1 MPIYDYNCTECGGF
15 RLMRRMADCA
25 EPAVCPEC
33 GRTAAKSV
41 TAPFLADMPTFSR
54 VACQR
59 NELSAHAPAVMSQRR
74 LDELNGHAC
83 AASHH
88 HQREP
93 DEWHR
98 DGGWIRSNHPSMI
111 GH

>member
-1 MPIYDYNCTECGGF
+1 MPIYDYNCTACGGF

-25 EPAVCPEC
+25 APAVCPEC

-41 TAPFLADMPTFSR
+41 TAPFLADMPTLSR

-59 NELSAHAPAVMSQRR
+59 NELSAHAPAVMSRR
-74 LDELNGHAC
+74 QLDALNGHAC
-83 AASHH
+83 AASPPHP
-88 HQREP
+88 REP
-93 DEWHR
+93 DARHN
-98 DGGWIRSNHPSMI
+98 GGWIRSNHPSMI